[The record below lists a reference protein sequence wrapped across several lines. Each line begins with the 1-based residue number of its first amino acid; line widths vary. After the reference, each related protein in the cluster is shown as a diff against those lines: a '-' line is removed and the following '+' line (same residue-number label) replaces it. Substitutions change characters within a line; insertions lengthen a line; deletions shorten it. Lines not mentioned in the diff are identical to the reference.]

1 MIDEKPLVSGVMA
14 SYNGAKYI
22 EDSVNSVLIQNVPLE
37 LIFVDDFSDDNTD
50 EIMEDYLKKHS
61 NIVYLKNKQSL
72 GAAKTRNRGVSVS
85 RGKYIA
91 FLDVDDIWIK
101 GKLKRQIDLIETNN
115 TVFSYTA
122 RELILDNGNDTKRFV
137 PVLEKIT
144 YKQLLK
150 TNSIPCSSV
159 VLLKSVAEEFP
170 MRKDNLHE
178 DYLNW
183 LQILKKYGAAYGINE
198 PLLKYRLSPGGKSR
212 NRVKS
217 AVMTYRVHRELN
229 SNMFAALYYT
239 FFHLLNGVKKYSKS
253 YLER

>member
-1 MIDEKPLVSGVMA
+1 MKPLVSVIIA

-22 EDSVNSVLIQNVPLE
+22 NDAVNSVLIQNVPLE
-37 LIFVDDFSDDNTD
+37 IIFINDFSNDNTD
-50 EIMEDYLKKHS
+50 EIMNCYLKKYD

-72 GAAKTRNRGVSVS
+72 GVAGTRNRGVSVS
-85 RGKYIA
+85 KGKYIA

-101 GKLKRQIDLIETNN
+101 GKLRKQIDLLEKKNA
-115 TVFSYTA
+115 VFSYTA
-122 RELILDNGNDTKRFV
+122 RALILDDGTDTGRVV

-144 YKQLLK
+144 YKKLLK

-159 VLLKSVAEEFP
+159 VLLKSVAKEFP
-170 MRKDNLHE
+170 MKKDSLHE

-183 LQILKKYGAAYGINE
+183 LQILGKYNTAYGINE
-198 PLLKYRLSPGGKSR
+198 PLLKYRLTPNGKSR
-212 NRVKS
+212 SKLKS
-217 AVMTYRVHRELN
+217 AFMTYKVHREYGKGIY
-229 SNMFAALYYT
+229 SSLYYT